1 MRYLIWYWQ
10 FRFIFNTN
18 FFRDVT
24 QTKEKVNENTYYG
37 FYYSPFFFPERIK
50 INKVDKILP
59 KIDYAT
65 SGLNTLIIN

>member
-1 MRYLIWYWQ
+1 MLHKQKKKLMRILIMV
-10 FRFIFNTN
+10 FII
-18 FFRDVT
+18 
-24 QTKEKVNENTYYG
+24 
-37 FYYSPFFFPERIK
+37 PLFFFPERIK